1 MKNTLGDNVRL
12 TLWGESHGK
21 CIGAVLDGVCPGI
34 EVNEEFIKEQLNKR
48 RPKGKNETQRVE
60 EDNFIIASGV
70 FNGYTTGE
78 AISIIIENN
87 NVRSKDYDS
96 MKNLARPSHADY
108 VAYEK
113 YHGFNDYRG
122 GGHFSG
128 RITAAIVAACAIL
141 IKALEKKNIYIGTH
155 IKKCGDIVDKDFNLD
170 CKEEIKALNKKSYPV
185 LNDIEAEITN
195 AIDQVRLENDSI
207 GGILQ
212 SAIVGLPVGLGDPWF
227 SSVEGKLSLGM
238 FAIGGVK
245 GVEFGLGFDFATKT
259 GINANDEFYVEKGN
273 IKTKTN
279 NNAGVNGGITNG
291 MPVLFNLAVKPTPSI
306 SLKQNTVD
314 FVNKENKELEI
325 VGRHDPAIIR
335 RMAVVV
341 DSVAALVVC
350 DLLASRYGNDF
361 LNFEEK

>member
-21 CIGAVLDGVCPGI
+21 FIGAVLDGVCPGI
-34 EVNEEFIKEQLNKR
+34 EVSEEFIKEQLNKR

-60 EDNFIIASGV
+60 EDNFVIASGV

-78 AISIIIENN
+78 AISIIIENT
-87 NVRSKDYDS
+87 NVRSKDYES
-96 MKNLARPSHADY
+96 MKNIARPSHADY

-128 RITAAIVAACAIL
+128 RITAAIVAASSIL

-155 IKKCGDIVDKDFNLD
+155 ILKCGEAMDKSFDLE
-170 CKEEIKALNKKSYPV
+170 CKDEIIALNKKSYPV
-185 LNDIEAEITN
+185 INDIEAKITEEI
-195 AIDQVRLENDSI
+195 DKVRLQNDSI
-207 GGILQ
+207 GGVLQ
-212 SAIVGLPVGLGDPWF
+212 TAISGLPIGLGDPWF

-245 GVEFGLGFDFATKT
+245 GIEFGLGFDFTSKT
-259 GINANDEFYVEKGN
+259 GITSNDEFYISEGN

-279 NNAGVNGGITNG
+279 NNAGINGGITNG
-291 MPVLFNLAVKPTPSI
+291 MPVVFNLAVKPTPSI
-306 SLKQNTVD
+306 SSKQNTVD

-325 VGRHDPAIIR
+325 IGRHDPAIIR

-341 DSVAALVVC
+341 DSVCALVVC
-350 DLLASRYGNDF
+350 DLLASKYGNDF
-361 LNFEEK
+361 LSFEVK

>member
-21 CIGAVLDGVCPGI
+21 FIGAILDGVCPGI
-34 EVNEEFIKEQLNKR
+34 EVDEEFIKAQLNKR
-48 RPKGKNETQRVE
+48 RPKGKNESPRVE

-87 NVRSKDYDS
+87 NVRSKDYD
-96 MKNLARPSHADY
+96 KVKEIARPSHADY

-113 YHGFNDYRG
+113 YHGYNDYRG

-128 RITAAIVAACAIL
+128 RITACIVAAGAIL

-155 IKKCGDIVDKDFNLD
+155 ILKCGEVMDKNFELD
-170 CKEEIKALNKKSYPV
+170 CEKEIKELNKKTYPV
-185 LNDIEAEITN
+185 LNDIEEKINKEIEK
-195 AIDQVRLENDSI
+195 VRLDNDSI

-212 SAIVGLPVGLGDPWF
+212 SAISGLPVGLGDPWF

-245 GVEFGLGFDFATKT
+245 GVEFGLGFDFASKT
-259 GINANDEFYVEKGN
+259 GISANDEFYVEKGN

-291 MPVLFNLAVKPTPSI
+291 MPVVFNLAVKPTPSI
-306 SLKQNTVD
+306 SKTQNTVN
-314 FVNKENKELEI
+314 FVSKENSEI
-325 VGRHDPAIIR
+325 SIEGRHDPAIIR

-341 DSVAALVVC
+341 DSISALVVC

-361 LNFEEK
+361 LKFEE